1 MQMVKANTK
10 QNFFSFNYDRVFKA
24 IFCSEEDRKKEDFHL
39 LERLLKDIIKE
50 NIKILK
56 IMSPEL
62 AVTNVKERTKR
73 LDLLIESNRK
83 IIHMELNT
91 SCSLENKIR
100 NNCFFFSF
108 YAQNTKVGEEFDTD
122 LMFIH
127 ISLNYG
133 MGKTDKLI
141 IDTNN
146 FSDEF
151 ETVLPNIRILHVNL
165 DNYKKLWY
173 DNVAKENVK
182 GSLLTL
188 ISLKNKEDIKRYA
201 ESVDDPDVKECVDRL
216 MILNENTIKSF
227 WNLTPEQENRMMQ
240 KTRDN
245 IIMQKGITLGLT
257 EGKNIGLVEGK
268 NIGLA
273 EGKIS
278 IARNMINMNI
288 GKEIIKTATGLSEEE
303 IEELYLEK

>member
-1 MQMVKANTK
+1 MQSIATIKKMKNK
-10 QNFFSFNYDRVFKA
+10 RRQNQFLAFNYDRVFKS
-24 IFCSEEDRKKEDFHL
+24 IFCSEEARRKEDFHL
-39 LERLLKDIIKE
+39 LERLISDVIKE
-50 NIKILK
+50 KVKVIK

-62 AVTNVKERTKR
+62 AVTSTRERTKR
-73 LDLLIESNRK
+73 LDLLIESHGK
-83 IIHMELNT
+83 VVHMELNT
-91 SCSLENKIR
+91 SWNLENKIK

-108 YAQNTKVGEEFDTD
+108 YSQNTKVGENFNTNIT
-122 LMFIH
+122 FIH

-141 IDTNN
+141 IDT
-146 FSDEF
+146 SEYKKI
-151 ETVLPNIRILHVNL
+151 LPNIRMLHVNL
-165 DNYKKLWY
+165 DNYKRIWY
-173 DNVAKENVK
+173 DNVAKENMK

-188 ISLKNKEDIKRYA
+188 ISLKNKEDIKRYV

-240 KTRDN
+240 NTREKL
-245 IIMQKGITLGLT
+245 IREKSEKRGLQK
-257 EGKNIGLVEGK
+257 GK

-288 GKEIIKTATGLSEEE
+288 GKEIIKSATGLSEEE
-303 IEELYLEK
+303 IEKIMKNKK